1 MFKYNIRGENIEVTE
16 AIRQYAEKK
25 ISKLEKYFT
34 GTTIKHLTGKSLA
47 QIQIK
52 IPTICEQSEIIRI
65 LEQVFEKEEQAQ
77 EAAETVIDQID
88 TMKKAVLARA
98 FRGELGT
105 NDPTEESAVELLKA
119 LL

>member
-1 MFKYNIRGENIEVTE
+1 MLFRSRG
-16 AIRQYAEKK
+16 
-25 ISKLEKYFT
+25 
-34 GTTIKHLTGKSLA
+34 KHV
-47 QIQIK
+47 Q
-52 IPTICEQSEIIRI
+52 
-65 LEQVFEKEEQAQ
+65 EQAQ